1 MNTKKE
7 QNGFTLIELMITVAV
22 VGILASI
29 AYPSYAEYIRRG
41 HRNEAKAGL
50 QQAAL
55 WMERAATANGI
66 YPITSD
72 STQKTAMDKMLGQYS
87 SAYYTLSFSSSDTS
101 SFVLQAIPQ
110 GGQASDKCKTLTF
123 NQAGLMGANGKTQ
136 GTSGYDADCWGK

>member
-1 MNTKKE
+1 MNMQKK

-29 AYPSYAEYIRRG
+29 AYPSYADYIRRG
-41 HRNEAKAGL
+41 HRNEAKSGL
-50 QQAAL
+50 QQVAL

-72 STQKTAMDKMLGQYS
+72 ATQKTSMDKILGQYS
-87 SAYYTLSFSSSDTS
+87 NAYYTLSFSSSDTA
-101 SFVLQAIPQ
+101 SFTLQAVPQ
-110 GGQASDKCKTLTF
+110 GAQTADKCKTLTL
-123 NQAGLMGANGKTQ
+123 NQTGLMGANGKTQ